1 MKKKYINSTPEKKVP
16 GMKKITYKG
25 FTVAQSRKNHH
36 VMIGK
41 DGKVVH
47 HAAVDHPATDKE
59 LRQMVDDYIALA
71 ERLGK
76 KK

>member
-1 MKKKYINSTPEKKVP
+1 MAKKRVAASEKKAP

-25 FTVAQSRKNHH
+25 FTAVQSPRNYH

-41 DGKVVH
+41 DGKPVH
-47 HAAVDHPATDKE
+47 HSVENHLLTDKE
-59 LRQMVDDYIALA
+59 LQQMVDDYIALA

-76 KK
+76 KR

>member
-1 MKKKYINSTPEKKVP
+1 MKKKRVAAPEKKASA
-16 GMKKITYKG
+16 MRKLTYKG
-25 FTVAQSRKNHH
+25 YTVVQSNLNHH

-41 DGKVVH
+41 AGKMVH

-59 LRQMVDDYIALA
+59 LRQMVDDYIELA